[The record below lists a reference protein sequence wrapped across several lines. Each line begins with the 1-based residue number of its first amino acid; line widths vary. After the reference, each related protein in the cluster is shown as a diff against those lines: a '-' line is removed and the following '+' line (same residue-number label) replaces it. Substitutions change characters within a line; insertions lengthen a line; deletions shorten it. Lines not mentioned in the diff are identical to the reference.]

1 MSLRPTMAQ
10 TENRVQDFV
19 TSGVAGGQKEAV
31 IRYLQNKLVDLT
43 MRGDVGSPEYIV
55 VAGQIQTLKKAPPP
69 EPNDRSV
76 ISDLLPA
83 PLNPTPLMMPQGVP
97 QQIAVAPEDAGGIAA
112 MEAPNMESIDMA
124 AGGLVAFEDGGPV
137 ARYDVGGGVSLT
149 DVLRTLNMDER
160 RMYQQTGRLPP
171 RAQAMLTG
179 QAPMPAAPTPGMGMA
194 GTGPATISMAADPN
208 APAQVPLPENMR
220 FYPGTAGLIQG
231 PQAVQRGIS
240 QGYGAQPTPGSLP
253 ADVRRADAS
262 EMASIA
268 APDLVTTPGT
278 KKEAPADDGGL
289 GAIAKARGMDY
300 ATANAQAKEMMGKEL
315 ADLGDPFKD
324 IRDEMKTA
332 SEERKAD
339 LKNSAWMR
347 LAEFGFGM
355 TAGTSPNAL
364 VNAGK
369 AGVEALKG
377 YADDLREKKKLDR
390 DDRKMLADLKRLE
403 NADKRDNIFKTADL
417 SLKILSEANAEQ
429 RAELAA
435 RTQLA
440 VANIGKTTAEAGR
453 AEARDDRLLLQA
465 QERASRDVRDNPRL
479 IGLSPAQKE
488 AEINRLAASY
498 YRQSLAMRGGNLE
511 QAATGT
517 TLRFDA
523 KGNPIQ

>member
-1 MSLRPTMAQ
+1 
-10 TENRVQDFV
+10 
-19 TSGVAGGQKEAV
+19 
-31 IRYLQNKLVDLT
+31 
-43 MRGDVGSPEYIV
+43 
-55 VAGQIQTLKKAPPP
+55 
-69 EPNDRSV
+69 
-76 ISDLLPA
+76 
-83 PLNPTPLMMPQGVP
+83 
-97 QQIAVAPEDAGGIAA
+97 
-112 MEAPNMESIDMA
+112 
-124 AGGLVAFEDGGPV
+124 
-137 ARYDVGGGVSLT
+137 
-149 DVLRTLNMDER
+149 
-160 RMYQQTGRLPP
+160 
-171 RAQAMLTG
+171 
-179 QAPMPAAPTPGMGMA
+179 
-194 GTGPATISMAADPN
+194 MAADRN
-208 APAQVPLPENMR
+208 APAQGPRPENMS

-278 KKEAPADDGGL
+278 KKEVPADDGGL

-315 ADLGDPFKD
+315 SELGDPFKD
-324 IRDEMKTA
+324 IRDEMKNA
-332 SEERKAD
+332 SEERKED
-339 LKNSAWMR
+339 LKKSAWMR

-440 VANIGKTTAEAGR
+440 VANIGKTTASLDR
-453 AEARDDRLLLQA
+453 AAQRDATRANNALDQARRIVETGLGA
-465 QERASRDVRDNPRL
+465 A
-479 IGLSPAQKE
+479 LSPEEKE
-488 AEINRLAASY
+488 AKINELASSIY
-498 YRQSLAMRGGNLE
+498 QRMKSLESGE
-511 QAATGT
+511 AATAAPN
-517 TLRFDA
+517 LSQQALAELA
-523 KGNPIQ
+523 KRGLK